1 MLLYPRNSSQDY
13 CSSLI
18 LNIDDTE
25 PTRYFMC
32 SRLGDCQYRLLSS
45 FQNQRCECG
54 SLLDRPVLVQSDKV
68 CEGFVKDSPTFII
81 TDFLSVLPN
90 SMDTNFDL
98 LKSFGI
104 KSTSSLKEMTVSITE
119 IQVLD
124 LLKYSLLS
132 KSPLTDLFL
141 RKEPYL
147 KGTSFSTCDVP
158 NSSSNQIKLKLY
170 LREKDGEILFA
181 QGEEDFADFLFSF
194 LTFPLGGVVR
204 MLGGNSSLGCI
215 DSLYKSILDLDGY
228 KYLMSNEVKNKLV
241 DPCIAPQFKL
251 SKQILQIYEPRA
263 SSYYC
268 YCQRSFRESIIHDQ
282 FSITYG
288 FKAFNILN
296 ETFTTLKLVDPK
308 SSKEAQQEGYVKVST
323 LFMATNDLVIEP
335 MSPISALSLLNSL
348 ETLPSNLTEKV
359 VFIGVKEGL
368 NILKAALTSTSALT
382 NGLSHLL
389 TEAKEEKWYW
399 KKTGSW
405 FRT

>member
-1 MLLYPRNSSQDY
+1 
-13 CSSLI
+13 
-18 LNIDDTE
+18 
-25 PTRYFMC
+25 
-32 SRLGDCQYRLLSS
+32 
-45 FQNQRCECG
+45 
-54 SLLDRPVLVQSDKV
+54 
-68 CEGFVKDSPTFII
+68 
-81 TDFLSVLPN
+81 
-90 SMDTNFDL
+90 
-98 LKSFGI
+98 
-104 KSTSSLKEMTVSITE
+104 
-119 IQVLD
+119 
-124 LLKYSLLS
+124 
-132 KSPLTDLFL
+132 LTDLFL
-141 RKEPYL
+141 RKKPYL

-170 LREKDGEILFA
+170 LREKDDEILFA

-228 KYLMSNEVKNKLV
+228 KYLMSHEVKNKLV

-308 SSKEAQQEGYVKVST
+308 SSKEAQQEGYVKGST

-359 VFIGVKEGL
+359 VFIGVKEVQKSISTMHIYIYLCLMLLCYFECYAKIL
-368 NILKAALTSTSALT
+368 NCCLYNGCVVIYDIVKNYDNNVTYAASIVVQ
-382 NGLSHLL
+382 
-389 TEAKEEKWYW
+389 
-399 KKTGSW
+399 
-405 FRT
+405 